1 MVEVWSAEQMP
12 IDINRIRQIEDE
24 LDRSTTTGERDKDDT
39 SKTEPKEE
47 GPEQ

>member
-1 MVEVWSAEQMP
+1 MVDVWSAEQMP

-24 LDRSTTTGERDKDDT
+24 LDRSTTTGESDEDDKPET
-39 SKTEPKEE
+39 KPKEE